1 MPAVRPLIEVLGITT
16 YLGGTTKFVLNWAW
30 VMVAGVLVFTFPN
43 SQELLRR
50 YRPAFTNG
58 ERSAQMLLTW
68 RPTAQWALVIGF
80 LGAIC
85 FLSLS
90 RPTEFLYF
98 QF

>member
-1 MPAVRPLIEVLGITT
+1 M
-16 YLGGTTKFVLNWAW
+16 KFVLNWAW
-30 VMVAGVLVFTFPN
+30 VVVAGLLVFFFPN

-50 YRPAFTNG
+50 YRPAFSAVP
-58 ERSAQMLLTW
+58 RSSSSHLVW
-68 RPTAQWALVIGF
+68 RASRQCAVGIGVLF
-80 LGAIC
+80 AVC